1 MGLASFLK
9 GLKRAFAVPA
19 PADPERPGDP
29 RLSSSL
35 QTEIPTLTAMI
46 MNKKTIDKKD
56 DPGMGLQ
63 GSLPMGGTNNPI
75 FK

>member
-1 MGLASFLK
+1 MSLADFVK
-9 GLKRAFAVPA
+9 ALKRAFAAPA
-19 PADPERPGDP
+19 PADPARAGDP

-35 QTEIPTLTAMI
+35 QTEVPTLTAMI
-46 MNKKTIDKKD
+46 MNKKTKAKD

-63 GSLPMGGTNNPI
+63 AGLPMGGTNNPI